1 LYRQERYLGSSQPS
15 YIPIV
20 YRSLDQVA
28 DLVSSFTEML
38 STASRDGSIR
48 IWDRRVRGYAYVEPE
63 GSAVGTVNHIKNAHG
78 AKGKNSKGVSILTFP
93 RNSLDAVLTFD

>member
-1 LYRQERYLGSSQPS
+1 
-15 YIPIV
+15 
-20 YRSLDQVA
+20 
-28 DLVSSFTEML
+28 ML

>member
-1 LYRQERYLGSSQPS
+1 
-15 YIPIV
+15 
-20 YRSLDQVA
+20 
-28 DLVSSFTEML
+28 ML

-78 AKGKNSKGVSILTFP
+78 TKGKTSKGVSSPSFEFARLFIDLRLTSYSARP
-93 RNSLDAVLTFD
+93 LEV